1 MVKCLNL
8 FTWLLSCLCMFQL
21 LFFSRSLHWIFWDSV
36 YLYSLYTIRE
46 FFILCLRNSFYQALF
61 FSFLI
66 VELHVYENEL
76 YKLVGTFCYY
86 NIGYLERCKGIVGH
100 MNLTEKYF
108 LLCFPFHIQFSC
120 VSNFRS
126 CCHHTFLECGHTR
139 MEITNLSG

>member
-1 MVKCLNL
+1 MDILGLCLSL
-8 FTWLLSCLCMFQL
+8 FIVYYKG
-21 LFFSRSLHWIFWDSV
+21 IFYFV
-36 YLYSLYTIRE
+36 LE
-46 FFILCLRNSFYQALF
+46 KFILLGFIF

-139 MEITNLSG
+139 MEITNLSGWESVCNLLFHYVIVLFLKYLLQ